1 MLLQCFRCELNPMDY
16 QVQTIQQLRQ
26 YIIGLR
32 KSAGLTQKAAGEL
45 LGLTQQGYQRLE
57 ASPEIVSVERMMKI
71 LQTFNASLVVRENKK
86 PESKSQIREQSG
98 SGNLYKPNP
107 RASKIADTA
116 LQSPNPLSKEKTPI
130 RIKTPTGKKG
140 EW

>member
-1 MLLQCFRCELNPMDY
+1 MDY

-71 LQTFNASLVVRENKK
+71 LQTFDASLVVRENKE
-86 PESKSQIREQSG
+86 PESKSQIRELPS
-98 SGNLYKPNP
+98 SGNPYKQNS
-107 RASKIADTA
+107 RAITPADMH
-116 LQSPNPLSKEKTPI
+116 LQSPKPPSKEKTPI
-130 RIKTPTGKKG
+130 LFKTPTGKKG